1 MAQETR
7 TVRSLIRA
15 TQGVSWQRHF
25 EGWWGTFQEG
35 WIARVARFKL
45 DCPLADFTTGT
56 AQLFLSCG
64 QHTQEDRNSFAV
76 SFCNSRR
83 PFWVGAWRA
92 NGRNRRSCILA
103 AAVYHSPVYCTAS
116 AYCSPPAHLYI
127 MVPTYKPEPPTDW
140 TKHHELM
147 QKYFRDILQ
156 PTHAHMV
163 PTNWTRHCG
172 TNILARNANY
182 YMMMKQF
189 LSQIWCVS
197 NNNQGSPQLLHNSSM
212 NTQKIFG
219 V

>member
-1 MAQETR
+1 MAQETW

-15 TQGVSWQRHF
+15 TQPAK
-25 EGWWGTFQEG
+25 TFWRLMRNISRG
-35 WIARVARFKL
+35 L
-45 DCPLADFTTGT
+45 DCPFQVGLLPIGRFYNRDRPVIS
-56 AQLFLSCG
+56 QLRA
-64 QHTQEDRNSFAV
+64 TQ
-76 SFCNSRR
+76 FCNSRFEQQR
-83 PFWVGAWRA
+83 ARAARRA
-92 NGRNRRSCILA
+92 NGRNRHSCILA
-103 AAVYHSPVYCTAS
+103 GAVYHSPVYCTAS